1 MNNNDEDRGVVNDE
15 DVSSQQTNDANKF
28 VLQEEIES
36 TNKKIDVDDTEKVD
50 DVEFEEVNEEGSRSE
65 ERRRDPKL
73 ASAGSQESESDDI
86 SFEDLDEDGEQ
97 NLRTT
102 IKKLREKIKKLEGEK
117 QEYLDLS
124 QRTRADYVNFKK
136 EVESNQVSNRKFA
149 TKRFIEEL
157 LPVLDSYDM
166 AQGNTEAWEKVD
178 KNWRVGIEYIFN
190 QLKTVLEG
198 EGVTQFGKVG
208 DTFNPELH
216 ETMQSVPVADAK
228 DDEKIVKVLQNG
240 YKMHDSILRPARVHV
255 GQYKE

>member
-1 MNNNDEDRGVVNDE
+1 MNNNDEEIIND
-15 DVSSQQTNDANKF
+15 DVT
-28 VLQEEIES
+28 QEETITPNEEQITKNEEFS
-36 TNKKIDVDDTEKVD
+36 D
-50 DVEFEEVNEEGSRSE
+50 DVEFEEVNEEGE
-65 ERRRDPKL
+65 VD
-73 ASAGSQESESDDI
+73 A
-86 SFEDLDEDGEQ
+86 
-97 NLRTT
+97 RTT

-136 EVESNQVSNRKFA
+136 EVESNQASNRKFA

-216 ETMQSVPVADAK
+216 ETMQSVPVADVK

>member
-1 MNNNDEDRGVVNDE
+1 MKLE
-15 DVSSQQTNDANKF
+15 
-28 VLQEEIES
+28 EEI
-36 TNKKIDVDDTEKVD
+36 N
-50 DVEFEEVNEEGSRSE
+50 EFLILCRD
-65 ERRRDPKL
+65 RRDDRLL
-73 ASAGSQESESDDI
+73 AKQIE
-86 SFEDLDEDGEQ
+86 
-97 NLRTT
+97 NP
-102 IKKLREKIKKLEGEK
+102 KKLEGEK

-136 EVESNQVSNRKFA
+136 EVESNQAINRKFA

-166 AQGNTEAWEKVD
+166 AQGNKEAWEKVD
-178 KNWRVGIEYIFN
+178 QNWRVGIEYIFN
-190 QLKTVLEG
+190 QFRTVLEG

-216 ETMQSVPVADAK
+216 ETMQSVEVADEK

-255 GQYKE
+255 GQFKKEN